1 MIQIGLSHFA
11 RTHFL
16 RADYCA
22 VKAQILNFLYKHGRL
37 VPSSP
42 PQTSS
47 RPPIP
52 STQMSYHPASLVSPA
67 QHSTKL
73 LQLVDMDISR
83 GLIGMYSPD
92 QVYSPVTDLYLA
104 EQLVK
109 ATVNVVEFALDIPTS
124 SSRGRSTTRNNKYT
138 EFAQFAS
145 DIIERAETTVSDI
158 LVALV
163 YIQRSRPY
171 LSVQTEEW
179 AVHRVFLGALITAS
193 KYTNDST
200 LKNIHWAMVSGTFG
214 KRDIGRIERE
224 FIEVLDWDFSV
235 TEADLLLVSESL
247 LHLLPAQ
254 HTTAIPVTIEAVE
267 AFTPPSPVNSESSH
281 YSDSSESS
289 SHWSDDDTDSDSHSS
304 PATSPGPLTPSH
316 AVFSPARPRSVTKPI
331 GTVLEVVQHPFWNAP
346 HHPLSVHLVA

>member
-1 MIQIGLSHFA
+1 
-11 RTHFL
+11 
-16 RADYCA
+16 
-22 VKAQILNFLYKHGRL
+22 
-37 VPSSP
+37 
-42 PQTSS
+42 
-47 RPPIP
+47 
-52 STQMSYHPASLVSPA
+52 MSYHPASLVSPA
-67 QHSTKL
+67 EHSTKL
-73 LQLVDMDISR
+73 LQLLDLDITR
-83 GLIGMYSPD
+83 GLIGMCPPD
-92 QVYSPVTDLYLA
+92 QVYSSVTDLYLL
-104 EQLVK
+104 EHLVQS
-109 ATVNVVEFALDIPTS
+109 TVEVVDYALDIPSTS
-124 SSRGRSTTRNNKYT
+124 TRGRTTTRNSKHT
-138 EFAQFAS
+138 EFTQFVS

-179 AVHRVFLGALITAS
+179 ALHRVFLGALITAS

-235 TEADLLLVSESL
+235 TEADLLAIRDSL

-254 HTTAIPVTIEAVE
+254 HATPTPVLSHAVE
-267 AFTPPSPVNSESSH
+267 VSPPSSPVVSD
-281 YSDSSESS
+281 SDSSES
-289 SHWSDDDTDSDSHSS
+289 SHWSDDDTDSDSNSS

-316 AVFSPARPRSVTKPI
+316 AVFSPARPHSIAKPI
-331 GTVLEVVQHPFWNAP
+331 GTVLDVVQHPFWNAP

>member
-1 MIQIGLSHFA
+1 M
-11 RTHFL
+11 
-16 RADYCA
+16 
-22 VKAQILNFLYKHGRL
+22 
-37 VPSSP
+37 P
-42 PQTSS
+42 
-47 RPPIP
+47 
-52 STQMSYHPASLVSPA
+52 YHPASLVSPA
-67 QHSTKL
+67 EHSTKL
-73 LQLVDMDISR
+73 LQLLDMDITR
-83 GLIGMYSPD
+83 GLIGMYPPD
-92 QVYSPVTDLYLA
+92 QVYPSVTDLYLL
-104 EQLVK
+104 EHLVQ
-109 ATVNVVEFALDIPTS
+109 ATIEVVDYALDIPSPST
-124 SSRGRSTTRNNKYT
+124 RGRSTTRNNKHT
-138 EFAQFAS
+138 EFTQFVS

-179 AVHRVFLGALITAS
+179 ALHRVFLGALITAS

-235 TEADLLLVSESL
+235 TEADLLVVRDSL

-254 HTTAIPVTIEAVE
+254 HPTTIPAPTKAVE
-267 AFTPPSPVNSESSH
+267 VSPPASPVASESN
-281 YSDSSESS
+281 YSDSSES

-316 AVFSPARPRSVTKPI
+316 AVFSPARPHSIAKPI
-331 GTVLEVVQHPFWNAP
+331 GTVLDVVQHPFWNAP

>member
-1 MIQIGLSHFA
+1 
-11 RTHFL
+11 
-16 RADYCA
+16 
-22 VKAQILNFLYKHGRL
+22 
-37 VPSSP
+37 
-42 PQTSS
+42 
-47 RPPIP
+47 
-52 STQMSYHPASLVSPA
+52 MSYHPASLVSPA
-67 QHSTKL
+67 EHSTKL
-73 LQLVDMDISR
+73 LQLLDLDISR
-83 GLIGMYSPD
+83 GLIGMYAPD
-92 QVYSPVTDLYLA
+92 QVYSSVTDLYLA
-104 EQLVK
+104 EHLVK
-109 ATVNVVEFALDIPTS
+109 ATVDVVNFALDIPAS
-124 SSRGRSTTRNNKYT
+124 SSRGRPATRTNKYS
-138 EFAQFAS
+138 EFTQFVT

-163 YIQRSRPY
+163 YIQRSKPY

-235 TEADLLLVSESL
+235 SEADLLVVRDSI

-254 HTTAIPVTIEAVE
+254 HTTAIVVPTEAVE
-267 AFTPPSPVNSESSH
+267 VSPPSSPVTSVSSH
-281 YSDSSESS
+281 DSDSSES

-316 AVFSPARPRSVTKPI
+316 AVFSPARPRSIAKPI
-331 GTVLEVVQHPFWNAP
+331 GPVLDVVQHPFWNAP